1 MLPTNREISSDK
13 GGRQLTSEPVW
24 TIQKAQHVLGEER
37 MYSRIQS
44 GMPPNLNRL
53 LSDDQYL

>member
-24 TIQKAQHVLGEER
+24 TIQKAQHTKSPWRGKNVLQDSVWHAPKPEQ
-37 MYSRIQS
+37 ITF
-44 GMPPNLNRL
+44 
-53 LSDDQYL
+53 